1 MYFITVYF
9 EGVRNSHY
17 FFSASMFEYRQSLRQ
32 QANIYRMCVSCI
44 ISIYPFIT
52 HIYVSDRQKVDR
64 YVGKPL
70 DILNY
75 IDKLV

>member
-17 FFSASMFEYRQSLRQ
+17 FFSASMFEYRQSLRH

-70 DILNY
+70 DIFNY